1 MSPPG
6 RPKGEFLRPE
16 AEGSP
21 VSPPGRPKGEFL
33 RPEAEGSP
41 VSAGTA
47 EPARTRIAA
56 RIVLADD
63 HDLVRSGL
71 KLLLEMVDGVA
82 VVGEARNGEELIAAV
97 RRHAPDLVVTDI
109 AMPGMDGLAALA
121 ALRALD
127 RPPRVLVVSMH
138 DSPDFIRRALQLGA
152 AGYVMKDSS
161 PVEFEHALRS
171 VMAGH
176 PYLSAHVSRR
186 LAQAGERSPEELLTD
201 RQREIL
207 VLLARGQSAKG
218 VAFALGLSPKT
229 VDVHRAR
236 IMERLGINDL
246 PGLTLYCVRHG
257 MIDPGR

>member
-1 MSPPG
+1 MNPALSAATSGP
-6 RPKGEFLRPE
+6 L
-16 AEGSP
+16 
-21 VSPPGRPKGEFL
+21 
-33 RPEAEGSP
+33 
-41 VSAGTA
+41 AGT
-47 EPARTRIAA
+47 

-71 KLLLEMVDGVA
+71 KLLLEMVPGVTIVA
-82 VVGEARNGEELIAAV
+82 EARNGDELVAAV
-97 RRHAPDLVVTDI
+97 RHHAPDLVLTDI
-109 AMPGMDGLAALA
+109 SMPGTDGLSALTT
-121 ALRALD
+121 LRAMAN
-127 RPPRVLVVSMH
+127 PPRVLVVSMH

-176 PYLSAHVSRR
+176 PYLSAQVSQR
-186 LAQAGERSPEELLTD
+186 LVQASERSPEELLTE

-207 VLLARGQSAKG
+207 VLLARGRASKE
-218 VAFALGLSPKT
+218 VAYALGLSSKT

-246 PGLTLYCVRHG
+246 PSLTLYCVRHG
-257 MIDPGR
+257 MIDPTRDA

>member
-1 MSPPG
+1 
-6 RPKGEFLRPE
+6 LR
-16 AEGSP
+16 
-21 VSPPGRPKGEFL
+21 
-33 RPEAEGSP
+33 
-41 VSAGTA
+41 T
-47 EPARTRIAA
+47 

-71 KLLLEMVDGVA
+71 KLLLEMVTGVT
-82 VVGEARNGEELIAAV
+82 VVCEARNGEELIAAV
-97 RRHAPDLVVTDI
+97 RQNAPDLVVTDI
-109 AMPGMDGLAALA
+109 SMPGVDGLSALA
-121 ALRALD
+121 TLRTLPN
-127 RPPRVLVVSMH
+127 PPRVLVVSMH

-161 PVEFEHALRS
+161 PLEFEHAVRS

-176 PYLSAHVSRR
+176 PYLGAQVSQR
-186 LAQAGERSPEELLTD
+186 LLEASERSPEELLTE

-207 VLLARGQSAKG
+207 VLLARGQATKE
-218 VAFALGLSPKT
+218 VAYALGLSPKT

-257 MIDPGR
+257 LIDPKRDA

>member
-1 MSPPG
+1 LAATIAPPG
-6 RPKGEFLRPE
+6 D
-16 AEGSP
+16 
-21 VSPPGRPKGEFL
+21 
-33 RPEAEGSP
+33 
-41 VSAGTA
+41 T
-47 EPARTRIAA
+47 

-71 KLLLEMVDGVA
+71 KLLLEMVGGVKIVA
-82 VVGEARNGEELIAAV
+82 EARNGEELLAAV
-97 RRHAPDLVVTDI
+97 RQQAPDLVLTDI
-109 AMPGMDGLAALA
+109 SMPGMDGLAALA
-121 ALRALD
+121 ALRVLPA
-127 RPPRVLVVSMH
+127 PPRVLVVSMH

-171 VMAGH
+171 VMSGH
-176 PYLSAHVSRR
+176 PYLSAQVSLR
-186 LAQAGERSPEELLTD
+186 LAQASERSPEELLTE

-207 VLLARGQSAKG
+207 VLLARGRASKE

-236 IMERLGINDL
+236 IMERLGISDL

-257 MIDPGR
+257 MIDPARDS